1 MTNKLNSLLDQLE
14 SHIIDFEKTNPAVST
29 STIGWQIDHSF
40 LVINNVVDAI
50 KKSNPND
57 YKWKFNKNRFLVQTL
72 LRKIPRGRVRAPK
85 TVQPFEE
92 STLEHLKSQ
101 LEITRNNLA
110 SLELLEAKNY
120 FTHPFMGD
128 LNLKTA
134 IDFLALH
141 TKHHLKIIEDI
152 NKFV

>member
-1 MTNKLNSLLDQLE
+1 MTKIQSLLDRLE
-14 SHIIDFEKTNPAVST
+14 SNIPNFEKTNFAVSN
-29 STIGWQIDHSF
+29 STVGWQIDHSL
-40 LVINNVVDAI
+40 LVINTVVFQI
-50 KKSNPND
+50 KKSNPDD
-57 YKWKFNKNRFLVQTL
+57 YKWKFNKNRFLVQTI

-101 LEITRNNLA
+101 LEITRNNVA

-128 LNLKTA
+128 LNLKTT
-134 IDFLALH
+134 IDFLELH

-152 NKFV
+152 LKK